1 MQNVTSYPIS
11 SYGDGLPRKPLS
23 DSCFHPIRGTGDPL
37 EESYNSTVELYSCQM
52 CGRQYKRRTDAN
64 RHLRQVH
71 NGGISVNRVR
81 NRNYI
86 PAQGEI
92 PRKPPAV
99 TSTPTSTDITSPVDR
114 QQARMEAQADRQRI
128 KEEAERG
135 QAVAMTNRDLDHVFP
150 EDRFTL
156 MSTEPDVL
164 DYE

>member
-1 MQNVTSYPIS
+1 MSHRTLFPATGMACPESRCQTPVFTRYE
-11 SYGDGLPRKPLS
+11 GLVIHWKTV
-23 DSCFHPIRGTGDPL
+23 H
-37 EESYNSTVELYSCQM
+37 NSTVELYSCQM

-99 TSTPTSTDITSPVDR
+99 TSTPTDVTSPVDR

-150 EDRFTL
+150 EERFTL

>member
-1 MQNVTSYPIS
+1 MSNRILFPATGMACPESRCHTPVLTRYEGLVIHRKTVHNSYVEI
-11 SYGDGLPRKPLS
+11 
-23 DSCFHPIRGTGDPL
+23 
-37 EESYNSTVELYSCQM
+37 YNCQM

-71 NGGISVNRVR
+71 NSGISVNRVR
-81 NRNYI
+81 NRDYI

-99 TSTPTSTDITSPVDR
+99 TSTPSSEDVTSPVDL

-135 QAVAMTNRDLDHVFP
+135 LAVAMTNRNIDNVFP

-156 MSTEPDVL
+156 MSAVPDVL

>member
-1 MQNVTSYPIS
+1 MSHRILFPATGMACPESRCQTPVFTRYE
-11 SYGDGLPRKPLS
+11 GLVIHWKTV
-23 DSCFHPIRGTGDPL
+23 H
-37 EESYNSTVELYSCQM
+37 NSTVELYSCQM

-99 TSTPTSTDITSPVDR
+99 TSTPTDVTSPVDR

-128 KEEAERG
+128 KEEAKRG
-135 QAVAMTNRDLDHVFP
+135 QAVAMTNRDLDNVFP

-156 MSTEPDVL
+156 MSAEPDVL

>member
-1 MQNVTSYPIS
+1 MSHRILFPATGMACPESRCQTPVFTRYE
-11 SYGDGLPRKPLS
+11 GLVIHWKTV
-23 DSCFHPIRGTGDPL
+23 H
-37 EESYNSTVELYSCQM
+37 NSTVELYSCQM

-81 NRNYI
+81 NRDYI

-99 TSTPTSTDITSPVDR
+99 TSTPTSTDVTSPVNR

-135 QAVAMTNRDLDHVFP
+135 QAVAMTNRDLDNVFQ

-156 MSTEPDVL
+156 MSAEPDVL

>member
-1 MQNVTSYPIS
+1 MSNRILFPATGMACPESRCHTPVFTRYE
-11 SYGDGLPRKPLS
+11 GLVIHWK
-23 DSCFHPIRGTGDPL
+23 
-37 EESYNSTVELYSCQM
+37 TVHNYYVEIYSCQM

-71 NGGISVNRVR
+71 NSGISVNRVR
-81 NRNYI
+81 NRDYI
-86 PAQGEI
+86 PAKGEI
-92 PRKPPAV
+92 LRKPPAV
-99 TSTPTSTDITSPVDR
+99 TSTPSSTDVTSPVDR

-135 QAVAMTNRDLDHVFP
+135 LAVAMTNRDLDNVFP

-156 MSTEPDVL
+156 VSAEPDVL

>member
-1 MQNVTSYPIS
+1 MSHRILFPATGMACPESRCQTPVFTRYE
-11 SYGDGLPRKPLS
+11 GLVIHWKTV
-23 DSCFHPIRGTGDPL
+23 H
-37 EESYNSTVELYSCQM
+37 NSTVELYSCQM

-86 PAQGEI
+86 PAQGKI

-99 TSTPTSTDITSPVDR
+99 TSTPTDVTSPVDR
-114 QQARMEAQADRQRI
+114 QQARMEVQADRQRI

-150 EDRFTL
+150 EERFTL

>member
-1 MQNVTSYPIS
+1 MSNRILFPATGMACPESRCHTPVFTWYEGLVIHRKSVHNSY
-11 SYGDGLPRKPLS
+11 
-23 DSCFHPIRGTGDPL
+23 L
-37 EESYNSTVELYSCQM
+37 EIYNCQM

-71 NGGISVNRVR
+71 NSGISVNRVR
-81 NRNYI
+81 NRDI

-99 TSTPTSTDITSPVDR
+99 TSTPSSVTSPVNR

-128 KEEAERG
+128 KEEAEWG
-135 QAVAMTNRDLDHVFP
+135 LAVAMTIGDIDNVFP

-156 MSTEPDVL
+156 MSAEPVL